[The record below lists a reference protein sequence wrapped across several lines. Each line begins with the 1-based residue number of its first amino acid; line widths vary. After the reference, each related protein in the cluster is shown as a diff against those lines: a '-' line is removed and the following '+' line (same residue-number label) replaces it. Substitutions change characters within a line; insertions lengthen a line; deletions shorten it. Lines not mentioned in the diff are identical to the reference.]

1 MVNDHTEELG
11 GKMSLEVEVT
21 RANILLRGAWG
32 IFGEPWGLSQVTLV
46 AASFCQE
53 VPQLRMAP
61 LHNFLCTWLKYRICS
76 IHIGV
81 CFNLT
86 PCHPDSHGSTGQF
99 SLSAAFEN

>member
-1 MVNDHTEELG
+1 
-11 GKMSLEVEVT
+11 MSLEVKVT

-32 IFGEPWGLSQVTLV
+32 IFGEPWGLSQVMLV

-76 IHIGV
+76 IHIGI
-81 CFNLT
+81 CFNVT